1 MTSILFSILGIYIFI
16 LVGYFA
22 KRQFKE
28 QMDERTITLLSVYF
42 LQVFLTFWGLLK
54 RPIDTTLFM
63 TPLIYLSVIFMA
75 LLLMLPLLKRLFSEQ
90 KERSIA
96 TVAALIGNTGNLGIP
111 LGIAIFGEASIPYTT
126 VINLANVFFVYTI
139 GVYFYS
145 RGSFSVKN
153 SLLNIIKL
161 PVIWAAFIA
170 ISLNLVGYVPSESV
184 EKTLMMGAYASMT
197 MQLVLFGI
205 YLYGV
210 KIKALS
216 RRLTAWSIGVKFILL
231 PLIAFFIIRFTELPT
246 LVKGILFMELM
257 MPLAV
262 SNVNLAAL
270 YECRPKET
278 TAQVFIS
285 SILFLGII
293 FLMIKILPYL
303 EGTL

>member
-1 MTSILFSILGIYIFI
+1 MISVLFSILGIYVFI

-22 KRQFKE
+22 KRQFKAE
-28 QMDERTITLLSVYF
+28 MDERTITLLSVYF

-63 TPLIYLSVIFMA
+63 TPLIYLLVVFVA
-75 LLLMLPLLKRLFSEQ
+75 LALMFPLLKQLFSEQ

-111 LGIAIFGEASIPYTT
+111 LGIAIFGEDSIPYTT

-145 RGSFSVKN
+145 RGSFSVRN
-153 SLLNIIKL
+153 SLLNIVKL
-161 PVIWAAFIA
+161 PIIWAAFFA
-170 ISLNLVGYVPSESV
+170 ITLNLVGYVPGESV

-210 KIKALS
+210 KINSLS
-216 RRLTAWSIGVKFILL
+216 MRLTFWSIGIKFILL
-231 PLIAFFIIRFTELPT
+231 PLIAFVILKYTALPA
-246 LVKGILFMELM
+246 LVKGVLFMELM

-270 YECRPKET
+270 YSCKPKET

-285 SILFLGII
+285 SLLFLGII
-293 FLMIKILPYL
+293 FLMLEILPYF
-303 EGTL
+303 EGIT

>member
-1 MTSILFSILGIYIFI
+1 MTSILFSVLGIYIFI

-63 TPLIYLSVIFMA
+63 TPIIYLGVVIIA
-75 LLLMLPLLKRLFSEQ
+75 LLLMLPIVKQLFSDK

-111 LGIAIFGEASIPYTT
+111 LGIAIFGEESIPYTT

-145 RGSFSVKN
+145 RGSFDTKK
-153 SLLNIIKL
+153 SLMNIIKL
-161 PVIWAAFIA
+161 PILWAAIFA
-170 ISLNLVGYVPSESV
+170 ITLNLVGYVPCESV

-205 YLYGV
+205 YLYDV
-210 KIKALS
+210 KIKELNLL
-216 RRLTAWSIGVKFILL
+216 LTYWSVGVKFVLL
-231 PLIAFFIIRFTELPT
+231 PLIAFFVIRFTDLPT

-270 YECRPKET
+270 YACRPKET

-293 FLMIKILPYL
+293 FITVELLPYL
-303 EGTL
+303 

>member
-1 MTSILFSILGIYIFI
+1 MTSILFSVLGIYIFI

-54 RPIDTTLFM
+54 RPIDTTLLY
-63 TPLIYLSVIFMA
+63 TPLIYLAVVFLA
-75 LLLMLPLLKRLFSEQ
+75 LLLMVPLLKQLFSDK

-111 LGIAIFGEASIPYTT
+111 LGIAIFGEESIPYTT

-145 RGSFSVKN
+145 RGTFDVKK

-161 PVIWAAFIA
+161 PILWAALAA
-170 ISLNLVGYVPSESV
+170 ISLNLVGYVPSDSI

-210 KIKALS
+210 KIKELNL
-216 RRLTAWSIGVKFILL
+216 RLTYWSVGVKFVLLPIIAFILL
-231 PLIAFFIIRFTELPT
+231 QYTPFNNT
-246 LVKGILFMELM
+246 VKGIIFMELM

-270 YECRPKET
+270 YDCKPKMT

-293 FLMIKILPYL
+293 FLVIKILPYL
-303 EGTL
+303 

>member
-63 TPLIYLSVIFMA
+63 TPLIYLSVVFIA

-111 LGIAIFGEASIPYTT
+111 LGIAIFGEVSIPYTT

-145 RGSFSVKN
+145 RGSFSIKN

-170 ISLNLVGYVPSESV
+170 ISLNLVGYVPTESV

>member
-16 LVGYFA
+16 LVGYVA

-63 TPLIYLSVIFMA
+63 TPMIYLAVVLFA
-75 LLLMLPLLKRLFSEQ
+75 LMLMLPLLKMLFSDQ

-111 LGIAIFGEASIPYTT
+111 LGIGIFGEESIPYTT

-145 RGSFSVKN
+145 RGTFSIKG
-153 SLLNIIKL
+153 SLLNIVKL
-161 PVIWAAFIA
+161 PIIWAALFA
-170 ISLNLVGYVPSESV
+170 ITLNLVGYVPSDSV

-210 KIKALS
+210 KIKELNL
-216 RRLTAWSIGVKFILL
+216 RLTYWNSGIKFILL
-231 PLIAFFIIRFTELPT
+231 PLIAFFVIRFTDLPT

-270 YECRPKET
+270 YECRPKDT

-285 SILFLGII
+285 SVIFLGII
-293 FLMIKILPYL
+293 FLMIELIPYL
-303 EGTL
+303 

>member
-1 MTSILFSILGIYIFI
+1 MTSILFSVLGIYIFI

-63 TPLIYLSVIFMA
+63 TPMIYLGIVFIA
-75 LLLMLPLLKRLFSEQ
+75 LLLMLPIVKQLFSDN

-111 LGIAIFGEASIPYTT
+111 LGIAIFGEESIPYTT

-145 RGSFSVKN
+145 RGTFDAKK
-153 SLLNIIKL
+153 SLINIVKL
-161 PVIWAAFIA
+161 PILWAALAA
-170 ISLNLVGYVPSESV
+170 ITLNLIGYVPSDSV

-210 KIKALS
+210 KIKELNL
-216 RRLTAWSIGVKFILL
+216 RLTYWNSGIKYLLL
-231 PLIAFFIIRFTELPT
+231 PLIAFFMIRFTDLPT
-246 LVKGILFMELM
+246 LIKGILFMELM

-270 YECRPKET
+270 YECRPKDT

-293 FLMIKILPYL
+293 FLMIELLPYL
-303 EGTL
+303 